1 VMYDSQTFGW
11 LRTIVGV
18 VADVR
23 GHAVAEAAVPAVY
36 LPHAQNPDVF
46 LPSLIVRSSLAP
58 GAVAAA
64 LRDRI
69 AAYDPQLLV
78 QRIRPM
84 EEVVSG
90 ALSRPRFNLLLV
102 GSFAVLGLALAAVG
116 IYGVVS
122 FLVAQR
128 TREIGIRMALGARA
142 SHVRRLVIAEGMA
155 PVLIGSAAGIAGGL
169 LATRA
174 IRGLLFGVTPLD
186 PLSLAAAPGILAV
199 IALLACYLPARRATR
214 VDPLVALRDE

>member
-1 VMYDSQTFGW
+1 MEQVLAAS
-11 LRTIVGV
+11 
-18 VADVR
+18 VR
-23 GHAVAEAAVPAVY
+23 ERRLIMTLLAV
-36 LPHAQNPDVF
+36 F
-46 LPSLIVRSSLAP
+46 
-58 GAVAAA
+58 AA
-64 LRDRI
+64 L
-69 AAYDPQLLV
+69 A
-78 QRIRPM
+78 
-84 EEVVSG
+84 
-90 ALSRPRFNLLLV
+90 
-102 GSFAVLGLALAAVG
+102 LALAAVG

-142 SHVRRLVIAEGMA
+142 SHVRRLVIAEGMG
-155 PVLIGSAAGIAGGL
+155 PVLIGSAAGIAAGL